1 MATHSPTMDLTRQH
15 GILPQKDMDDL
26 ETTIIGVGGIGS
38 WLALALGKMG
48 LPSFRIY
55 DADIV
60 EAPNIPTQAFRLE
73 DEGKGKVQ
81 AMQEILIAFTGCSI
95 TAIPE
100 HFAGQERLKGIVI
113 CAVDK
118 MDTRIDIW
126 QKFVRFNPMISLYVE
141 ARMGAEELRV
151 YSLKPTDPDL
161 VHRYEGNLYPSSE
174 AFQAP
179 CTEKSIAYTVFTSA
193 GIISREVKAHLTG
206 EPVAFENILGLK
218 SRVWVVQ

>member
-1 MATHSPTMDLTRQH
+1 MTTPNPTMNLTRQY
-15 GILPQKDMDDL
+15 GILPPKSVSDI

-48 LPSFRIY
+48 LPNFRIF

-60 EAPNIPTQAFRLE
+60 EAPNIPTQAYRLE
-73 DEGKGKVQ
+73 DEGKSKVQ
-81 AMQEILIAFTGCSI
+81 ATNEIVTAFAGSI
-95 TAIPE
+95 VTAIPE
-100 HFAGQERLKGIVI
+100 HFVGQERLRGIVV

-126 QKFVRFNPMISLYVE
+126 KKSIRFNPMIELYVE

-161 VHRYEGNLYPSSE
+161 VRRYEENLYPSSE
-174 AFQAP
+174 AFHAP

-193 GIISREVKAHLTG
+193 GIIGREVKAYLTG
-206 EPVAFENILGLK
+206 EDVAFENILGLK